1 MKLLYI
7 TNGIAGIGGLER
19 VLSIKAS
26 YLAENLG
33 YEVHI
38 ITLNEKT
45 DKTFY
50 PFSPQI
56 KFYNVNTKGRGWSY
70 FHSYTKGVNE
80 IVNQIS
86 PDIISVCDDGLKGL
100 YVPVWIKKQNASII
114 YERHASLKL
123 NQSYIQ
129 SFLIK
134 LGGLL
139 YDRVIVLT
147 KYNLTEWIGHNL
159 EVIPNPL
166 SFIPK
171 EKSKLNQKKI
181 ICVGSLSRNKGYDLL
196 IEAWNKIAMEF
207 PDWEINVYGKGE
219 IRLYE
224 EMTQKKGIM
233 NICFC
238 GPTNNVMEKM
248 LNASLL
254 VLPSR
259 SEGFGMV
266 LIEAMACGL
275 PCVAFDCPCGPRD
288 IIQNGENGLLVPA
301 ENVEL
306 LAKSIKQL
314 ITDKE
319 MLYVMGA
326 NACKSIGQFSVEN
339 VCQVWNKLFHELKK

>member
-7 TNGIAGIGGLER
+7 TNGITGIGGLER

-26 YLAENLG
+26 YLAEQLR
-33 YEVHI
+33 YDVHI

-45 DKTFY
+45 DKPFY
-50 PFSPQI
+50 TFSPKI
-56 KFYNVNTKGRGWSY
+56 KFHNVKTRGNGLCYLYSY
-70 FHSYTKGVNE
+70 ITGINR
-80 IVNQIS
+80 IVNNIL

-123 NQSYIQ
+123 NQSVIQ

-159 EVIPNPL
+159 KVIPNPL

-171 EKSKLNQKKI
+171 EKSKLDQKKI
-181 ICVGSLSRNKGYDLL
+181 ICVGSLSHNKGYDLL
-196 IEAWNKIAMEF
+196 IEAWSKIAMEF

-224 EMTQKKGIM
+224 EMIQEKGIN

-248 LNASLL
+248 MNASLL

-306 LAKSIKQL
+306 LAESIKQL

-319 MLYVMGA
+319 MLYAMGA

>member
-26 YLAENLG
+26 YLADNLG
-33 YEVHI
+33 YEVYI

-45 DKTFY
+45 DKPFY
-50 PFSPQI
+50 TFSPKI
-56 KFYNVNTKGRGWSY
+56 KFYNVNTKGRGWAYVFSY
-70 FHSYTKGVNE
+70 VKGINE
-80 IVNQIS
+80 IVNRIL

-123 NQSYIQ
+123 NQSWIQ

-147 KYNLTEWIGHNL
+147 KYNLTEWIGNNL
-159 EVIPNPL
+159 KVIPNPL

-181 ICVGSLSRNKGYDLL
+181 ICVGSLSHNKGYDLL

-219 IRLYE
+219 FRLYE
-224 EMTQKKGIM
+224 EMAQKKGIM

-288 IIQNGENGLLVPA
+288 IIQNWENGLLVPA
-301 ENVEL
+301 ENIEL
-306 LAKSIKQL
+306 LSKSIKQL

-319 MLYVMGA
+319 MLYAMGA

>member
-7 TNGIAGIGGLER
+7 TNGISGIGGLER

-26 YLAENLG
+26 FLAEKLG

-56 KFYNVNTKGRGWSY
+56 KFYNVKTKGRGWSY
-70 FHSYTKGVNE
+70 FHSYIKGINE
-80 IVNQIS
+80 IVNRIS

-100 YVPVWIKKQNASII
+100 YIPVWIKKQNASII

-123 NQSYIQ
+123 NQSRIQ

-139 YDRVIVLT
+139 YDKVIVLT

-171 EKSKLNQKKI
+171 EKSKLDQKKI
-181 ICVGSLSRNKGYDLL
+181 ICVGSLSHNKGYDLL
-196 IEAWNKIAMEF
+196 IEAWSKIAKKY
-207 PDWEINVYGKGE
+207 PDWEINVYGKGD

-224 EMTQKKGIM
+224 EMAQKK
-233 NICFC
+233 NINNLHFC
-238 GPTNNVMEKM
+238 GPTDNVMEKM
-248 LNASLL
+248 MNASLL

-288 IIQNGENGLLVPA
+288 IIQDGRNGLLVPP

-314 ITDKE
+314 ITDKD
-319 MLYVMGA
+319 MLHAMGT
-326 NACKSIGQFSVEN
+326 NACQTIEQYRVEN
-339 VCQVWNKLFHELKK
+339 ICRIWHNLFHELRK

>member
-26 YLAENLG
+26 YLADNLG
-33 YEVHI
+33 YEVYI

-45 DKTFY
+45 DKPFY
-50 PFSPQI
+50 TFSPKI
-56 KFYNVNTKGRGWSY
+56 KFYNVNTKGRGWAYVCSY
-70 FHSYTKGVNE
+70 VKGINE
-80 IVNQIS
+80 IVNRIL

-123 NQSYIQ
+123 NQSWIQ
-129 SFLIK
+129 SFLIR

-159 EVIPNPL
+159 KVIPNPL

-171 EKSKLNQKKI
+171 EKSKLDQKKI
-181 ICVGSLSRNKGYDLL
+181 ICVGSLSHNKGYDLL

-207 PDWEINVYGKGE
+207 PDWEINVYGKGD
-219 IRLYE
+219 IRLFE
-224 EMTQKKGIM
+224 EMARKKGIN
-233 NICFC
+233 NIRFC

-306 LAKSIKQL
+306 LAESIKQL

-319 MLYVMGA
+319 MLYTMGA